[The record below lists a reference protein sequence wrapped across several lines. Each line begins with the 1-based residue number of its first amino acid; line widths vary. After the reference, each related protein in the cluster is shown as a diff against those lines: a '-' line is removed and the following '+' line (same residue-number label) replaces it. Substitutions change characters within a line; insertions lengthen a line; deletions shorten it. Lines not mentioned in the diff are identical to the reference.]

1 MKNDI
6 SPRIRPRVKI
16 IKGFPELLP
25 FVSVFFL
32 LTVFFMM
39 GSSFVPVSGI
49 PVNLPTARVVG
60 TYSVKKYIVTIDR
73 NGNIY
78 FNDMIIEN
86 LDQLK
91 SKLLTDVASLG
102 ENAIVEDLKIANAD
116 VQITVRSNQA
126 ASCGFFA
133 GTIGAGATVRGVT
146 LENCTYKLNRTAG
159 GVNSQVTTDE
169 SFFFGSKG
177 EGAAVSYEGTISA
190 LV

>member
-6 SPRIRPRVKI
+6 SPRIHPRVKI

-102 ENAIVEDLKIANAD
+102 ENAAIVLRADINTQFGTFAKIMSLADELKINVFLLA
-116 VQITVRSNQA
+116 RP
-126 ASCGFFA
+126 
-133 GTIGAGATVRGVT
+133 
-146 LENCTYKLNRTAG
+146 
-159 GVNSQVTTDE
+159 VNSGRQTNFLDN
-169 SFFFGSKG
+169 
-177 EGAAVSYEGTISA
+177 
-190 LV
+190 